1 MTFCTSCG
9 RENEPQAA
17 TCICGHALQRDA
29 LNAPPRVD
37 AATVPSRTRGLDRTG
52 SASLGASG
60 SSRLVFRHPK
70 RGHRVTVFQEFSWP
84 ATLFGPFWA
93 LFHGMIRV
101 AILLTLGNLI
111 VGGAARAFAIFLI
124 VRDGANPM
132 VASIVGLVMISFWL
146 IFVGDRGNQW
156 RVNFLIRRGYEK
168 VAGVSASN

>member
-1 MTFCTSCG
+1 M
-9 RENEPQAA
+9 
-17 TCICGHALQRDA
+17 
-29 LNAPPRVD
+29 
-37 AATVPSRTRGLDRTG
+37 
-52 SASLGASG
+52 
-60 SSRLVFRHPK
+60 
-70 RGHRVTVFQEFSWP
+70 TVFQEFSWP

-146 IFVGDRGNQW
+146 IFVGERGNQW